1 MPITRRDFLKQS
13 AIVSSVAATVGVS
26 INEVASAATLN
37 VEAGWRWDR
46 GVCRF
51 CGVGCGIQIA
61 TEKGKIVATKADI
74 NSPVNRGLNCIKGY
88 FNGKIIYGK
97 DRLTQP
103 LLRMKDGKFDKQ
115 GEFVAVSWERAFDE
129 MEKQFKRHYK
139 ELGPTGIGFFA
150 SGQHTVQ
157 EGYAAVKL
165 MKAGFRSN
173 NIDPN
178 ARHCMASAVA
188 GFMQT
193 FGIDEPSGNY
203 DDIEHTDTMVLWGA
217 NMAEM
222 HPVLWTRITDRR
234 MNTPEVRVVNLTTVS
249 NMSSGISDLEIIFK
263 PSTDLAIMNYL
274 AREIVTR
281 NAVNWDFVNKHCAFA
296 TGPTDIGYGM
306 RGSDKFDYA
315 PEKGTNGRELT
326 MMLDAQEA
334 IAQGKQAGAT
344 VEQKNRN
351 TADKHWLIS
360 FDDFKKG
367 VEPYTIDFVAEL
379 AKGDVDESLDDFK
392 AKLKMLADLYIEKNR
407 KVVSFWTMGFN
418 QHQRGT
424 WVNEQAYM
432 VHLLLGKQATPG
444 NGAFSLTG
452 QPSACGT
459 AREVGTF
466 SHRLPA
472 DMVVNN
478 PDHRAASE
486 KIWQLPA
493 KTLNPKPGSHITKL
507 LRDLEDGQVKFA
519 WVQVCNPFQGS
530 ANANHW
536 IKAAREMDNFI
547 VVSDGYPGISTKV
560 ADLILPAAM
569 IFEKWGAYGNAERRT
584 QMWRE
589 QVPPPGEARADIWQI
604 MEFSKRFKLKEV
616 WGEQKIPGLKAAG
629 FADGVLPDVLTGSG
643 LSPEATLYD
652 ALFATADNKK
662 FSWPDAVGKTHDNHV
677 SRLLGDHWFPEKAL
691 FEEYASFGRGHAH
704 DLAEFDVYF
713 RDDVRGLKWPVV
725 NGKETHWRFNEEYDP
740 YVKKGSGFDFYGKA
754 FKKLPSG
761 NLDGVTNAA
770 DTDISG
776 KAKIFFRPYAAPVE
790 VPDHDY
796 DMWLSTGRVLEH
808 WHSGTMTRRVR
819 ELHWAVPAALI
830 FMHPDDARARGLKQA
845 SIAWIESRRGKVKA
859 TVETAGRNRPPK
871 GTVFVPW
878 FDEGVFINKVTLD
891 ATCPISKQTD
901 FKKCAVKI
909 YKA

>member
-1 MPITRRDFLKQS
+1 MSITRRDFLKQS
-13 AIVSSVAATVGVS
+13 AIVSSVAATVGIP

-37 VEAGWRWDR
+37 AEAGWRWDR

-74 NSPVNRGLNCIKGY
+74 DSPVNRGLNCIKGY

-234 MNTPEVRVVNLTTVS
+234 MNTPDVRVVNLTTVS
-249 NMSSGISDLEIIFK
+249 NMSSGIADLEIIFK

-296 TGPTDIGYGM
+296 TGPSDIGYGL

-315 PEKGTNGRELT
+315 PEKDTNGRELT
-326 MMLDAQEA
+326 MVLNEQEA
-334 IAQGKQAGAT
+334 IAQGKPAGAT

-367 VEPYTIDFVAEL
+367 VEPYTLDFVAEL
-379 AKGDVDESLDDFK
+379 AKGDVDE
-392 AKLKMLADLYIEKNR
+392 
-407 KVVSFWTMGFN
+407 
-418 QHQRGT
+418 
-424 WVNEQAYM
+424 
-432 VHLLLGKQATPG
+432 
-444 NGAFSLTG
+444 
-452 QPSACGT
+452 
-459 AREVGTF
+459 
-466 SHRLPA
+466 
-472 DMVVNN
+472 
-478 PDHRAASE
+478 
-486 KIWQLPA
+486 
-493 KTLNPKPGSHITKL
+493 
-507 LRDLEDGQVKFA
+507 
-519 WVQVCNPFQGS
+519 
-530 ANANHW
+530 
-536 IKAAREMDNFI
+536 
-547 VVSDGYPGISTKV
+547 
-560 ADLILPAAM
+560 
-569 IFEKWGAYGNAERRT
+569 
-584 QMWRE
+584 
-589 QVPPPGEARADIWQI
+589 
-604 MEFSKRFKLKEV
+604 
-616 WGEQKIPGLKAAG
+616 
-629 FADGVLPDVLTGSG
+629 
-643 LSPEATLYD
+643 
-652 ALFATADNKK
+652 
-662 FSWPDAVGKTHDNHV
+662 
-677 SRLLGDHWFPEKAL
+677 
-691 FEEYASFGRGHAH
+691 
-704 DLAEFDVYF
+704 
-713 RDDVRGLKWPVV
+713 
-725 NGKETHWRFNEEYDP
+725 
-740 YVKKGSGFDFYGKA
+740 
-754 FKKLPSG
+754 
-761 NLDGVTNAA
+761 
-770 DTDISG
+770 
-776 KAKIFFRPYAAPVE
+776 
-790 VPDHDY
+790 
-796 DMWLSTGRVLEH
+796 
-808 WHSGTMTRRVR
+808 
-819 ELHWAVPAALI
+819 
-830 FMHPDDARARGLKQA
+830 
-845 SIAWIESRRGKVKA
+845 
-859 TVETAGRNRPPK
+859 
-871 GTVFVPW
+871 
-878 FDEGVFINKVTLD
+878 
-891 ATCPISKQTD
+891 
-901 FKKCAVKI
+901 
-909 YKA
+909 